1 MLFSFLRTGCAGDK
15 LASHKKGSATVNE
28 NRVCIASAPG
38 DTLKYHSLSSP
49 ENSYQEP
56 IIMEDNIAKEY
67 PDTCISLILKNTTNY
82 ELIYVLSGEKYR
94 FDFITDAIRK

>member
-1 MLFSFLRTGCAGDK
+1 
-15 LASHKKGSATVNE
+15 
-28 NRVCIASAPG
+28 
-38 DTLKYHSLSSP
+38 
-49 ENSYQEP
+49 
-56 IIMEDNIAKEY
+56 MEDNIAKEY